1 MSIVNSKFNT
11 IEEAANFWVD
21 VIDNDPY
28 EYDDVSYDK
37 LQELKKERK
46 LINDQLLENKILHI
60 IKYYHLTDRDN
71 PFPYHTYQFIL
82 NGKLFSNSSLNKEKE
97 AGIYFPII
105 GPFSVYFTSI
115 SIGSLFFIF
124 IISFTFFK
132 G

>member
-1 MSIVNSKFNT
+1 MTLVQEIQKHVNNNNIFYIEELADIIIDEKLNSVEELEEYEKCYNKLDSKFNT
-11 IEEAANFWVD
+11 IEEAVNFWID

-46 LINDQLLENKILHI
+46 LINDHLLENKILHI

-82 NGKLFSNSSLNKEKE
+82 KGKL
-97 AGIYFPII
+97 
-105 GPFSVYFTSI
+105 
-115 SIGSLFFIF
+115 
-124 IISFTFFK
+124 
-132 G
+132 